1 MPQKNIE
8 VVVKKTKNVAA
19 AAPVINS
26 LNVKVKLKPNVDR
39 LKAKKKV
46 VKTATVKAKVAK
58 SNFS

>member
-1 MPQKNIE
+1 M
-8 VVVKKTKNVAA
+8 KKTKNVAA